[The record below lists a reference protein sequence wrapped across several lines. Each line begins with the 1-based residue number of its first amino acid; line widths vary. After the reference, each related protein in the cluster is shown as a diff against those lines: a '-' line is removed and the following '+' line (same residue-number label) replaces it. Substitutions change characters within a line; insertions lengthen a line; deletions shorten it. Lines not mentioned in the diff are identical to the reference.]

1 MLGDGTEPL
10 AGPIRGRLVAGEP
23 TYLIHHRDLPD
34 LDRPGVPLA
43 QVHPTISLRAAL
55 GAL

>member
-1 MLGDGTEPL
+1 
-10 AGPIRGRLVAGEP
+10 VAGEP

-34 LDRPGVPLA
+34 LDRPGVLLV